1 MGKWLETYGRSALSG
16 GLDRL
21 YGMGRWKGVL
31 RACVPDPELD
41 AWYQIP
47 RAHSLLFHGPAAN
60 GKCTLAMGLAGELGA
75 LGYGFIHVPAC
86 ALRGCGDGPADRN
99 TEELLEEIL
108 TEVVVQGG
116 AGFCLLLEHLE
127 ALAGE
132 EEAMWTLSRY
142 ISMIKEEDIPGVI
155 IATAEDIR
163 GIPGFVQKVLVP
175 CLVELPDERE
185 RRLCL
190 EQMFGDRLPVA
201 PGIGCRKM
209 AGMTE
214 GFSYGRLCDLHR
226 MAALALKQKAREFS
240 GGDRQQMATMVRTG
254 GVVFTEDMF
263 GVILGQL
270 GNGEGDSEV
279 SQTAVG
285 PIPAEAPAAGR
296 EVSPGKR
303 LSQGIPGTAPVWSAA
318 EGGIHHKEPPKAEKT
333 DFLGSMM
340 EMDLDEL

>member
-1 MGKWLETYGRSALSG
+1 MGKWLETYGRSVPAG
-16 GLDRL
+16 RLDRL
-21 YGMGRWKGVL
+21 YGMERWKRLL

-41 AWYQIP
+41 AWYRIP
-47 RAHSLLFHGPAAN
+47 RAHGFLLHGPAAN
-60 GKCTLAMGLAGELGA
+60 GKCALAMGLAGELGA
-75 LGYGFIHVPAC
+75 VGYGFIHVPAC
-86 ALRGCGDGPADRN
+86 ALLGRGDEPAGLK

-108 TEVVVQGG
+108 TEVVVQKG

-127 ALAGE
+127 ALAVE

-163 GIPGFVQKVLVP
+163 RIPGFAQKMFIP

-190 EQMFGDRLPVA
+190 EQMFGDRLPSA
-201 PGIGCRKM
+201 PGFGCRKM

-214 GFSYGRLCDLHR
+214 GFSYSRLWDLHR

-240 GGDRQQMATMVRTG
+240 KGDRQQMAKMVQTG
-254 GVVFTEDMF
+254 GVVLTEELF

-270 GNGEGDSEV
+270 GKGEKHLGV
-279 SQTAVG
+279 SQ
-285 PIPAEAPAAGR
+285 AAGGSVQAGAQS
-296 EVSPGKR
+296 EGGESSPGKPFFEEV
-303 LSQGIPGTAPVWSAA
+303 PGAAPVWSAA
-318 EGGIHHKEPPKAEKT
+318 EGGIYGKEPPKAEKT